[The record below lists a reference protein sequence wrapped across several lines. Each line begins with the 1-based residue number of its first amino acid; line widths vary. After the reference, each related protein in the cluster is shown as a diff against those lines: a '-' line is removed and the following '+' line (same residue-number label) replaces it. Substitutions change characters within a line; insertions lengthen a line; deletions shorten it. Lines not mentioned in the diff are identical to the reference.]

1 MAKGEIMPRRIISF
15 FLRNMKRY
23 LLPVLDVPVYCLMPT
38 HYHILVI
45 VKETSQILSQ
55 TSEVSKTS
63 EISFV
68 ISKAM
73 MRMSV
78 SYTKAI
84 NKRYGRVGPIFQ
96 GPFQAKHIDKN
107 TYLRGIIDYIHQN
120 PVNSGLVKKPENW
133 KYSSCRRYLDTDQL
147 EDFGPLLE
155 GID

>member
-1 MAKGEIMPRRIISF
+1 
-15 FLRNMKRY
+15 
-23 LLPVLDVPVYCLMPT
+23 
-38 HYHILVI
+38 
-45 VKETSQILSQ
+45 LSQ

-63 EISFV
+63 EVSFV

-78 SYTKAI
+78 SFTKAI